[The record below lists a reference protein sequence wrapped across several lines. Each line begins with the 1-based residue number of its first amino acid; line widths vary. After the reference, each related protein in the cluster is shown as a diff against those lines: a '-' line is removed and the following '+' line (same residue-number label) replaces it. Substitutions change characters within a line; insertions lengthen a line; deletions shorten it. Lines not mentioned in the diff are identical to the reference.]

1 MNADNTIILNGR
13 LTRDVELS
21 HMQDGKAVAKFT
33 VAVNRAYKDA
43 NGERQADFHNCV
55 IFGNRA
61 EAVANYFH
69 KGDMI
74 GVAGEL
80 RDNNYEKDGV
90 QHYNKQIVVDSF
102 GFRGQNSQNNND
114 SGTPNNGMGE
124 YNQQTQNT
132 TQGQYG
138 ANNTSQFGGF
148 SNQQANNDITVNDT
162 DLPF

>member
-13 LTRDVELS
+13 LTRDVEMS
-21 HMQDGKAVAKFT
+21 YMQDGKAVAKFT

-43 NGERQADFHNCV
+43 NGDRQADFHNCV

-102 GFRGQNSQNNND
+102 GFRGQNGQNNNA
-114 SGTPNNGMGE
+114 SGTQNYSMGE
-124 YNQQTQNT
+124 SNQQTQNT
-132 TQGQYG
+132 AQGQYG
-138 ANNTSQFGGF
+138 ADNASQFGGF
-148 SNQQANNDITVNDT
+148 ANQQNNINVT
-162 DLPF
+162 DDELPF

>member
-43 NGERQADFHNCV
+43 NGDRQADFHNCV

-90 QHYNKQIVVDSF
+90 THYNKQIVVDSF
-102 GFRGQNSQNNND
+102 GFRGQNSQNNQNTSQD
-114 SGTPNNGMGE
+114 GV
-124 YNQQTQNT
+124 QNT
-132 TQGQYG
+132 TEGNYAQNNQNSSQGNLN
-138 ANNTSQFGGF
+138 ANANGG
-148 SNQQANNDITVNDT
+148 SINVTDD

>member
-43 NGERQADFHNCV
+43 NGDRQADFHNCV
-55 IFGNRA
+55 IFGKRA

-74 GVAGEL
+74 GVVGDL

-90 QHYNKQIVVDSF
+90 THYNKQIVVDSF
-102 GFRGQNSQNNND
+102 GFRGQNSQNNNA
-114 SGTPNNGMGE
+114 SGAQNNNVGNYG
-124 YNQQTQNT
+124 QTTQNVS
-132 TQGQYG
+132 QGNYG
-138 ANNTSQFGGF
+138 ANNASQFGGF
-148 SNQQANNDITVNDT
+148 ANQQNSINVT
-162 DLPF
+162 DDQLPF

>member
-21 HMQDGKAVAKFT
+21 HTQDGKAVAKFT

-43 NGERQADFHNCV
+43 NGDRQADFHNCV

-74 GVAGEL
+74 GVVGEL

-90 QHYNKQIVVDSF
+90 THYNKQIVVDSF
-102 GFRGQNSQNNND
+102 GFRGQNSQNNQNTSRD
-114 SGTPNNGMGE
+114 GV
-124 YNQQTQNT
+124 QNT
-132 TQGQYG
+132 TKGNYAQNNQNSSQGNLN
-138 ANNTSQFGGF
+138 ANANGG
-148 SNQQANNDITVNDT
+148 SINVTDD

>member
-43 NGERQADFHNCV
+43 NGDRQADFHNCV

-102 GFRGQNSQNNND
+102 GFRGQNSQNNNA
-114 SGTPNNGMGE
+114 SGTQNNSVGVD
-124 YNQQTQNT
+124 T
-132 TQGQYG
+132 TNKHKTPHRGSMEQIMLVSLVGLRI
-138 ANNTSQFGGF
+138 NKITS
-148 SNQQANNDITVNDT
+148 T
-162 DLPF
+162 

>member
-13 LTRDVELS
+13 LTRDVEMS
-21 HMQDGKAVAKFT
+21 YMQDGKAVAKFT
-33 VAVNRAYKDA
+33 VAVNRAYKDV
-43 NGERQADFHNCV
+43 NGDRQADFHNCV

-74 GVAGEL
+74 GVVGEL

-90 QHYNKQIVVDSF
+90 THYNKQIVVDSF
-102 GFRGQNSQNNND
+102 GFRGQNSQNNNA
-114 SGTPNNGMGE
+114 SGAQNNNVGN
-124 YNQQTQNT
+124 YDQTTQNVS
-132 TQGQYG
+132 QGNYG
-138 ANNTSQFGGF
+138 ANNASQFGGF
-148 SNQQANNDITVNDT
+148 SNQQNNNITVNDA

>member
-1 MNADNTIILNGR
+1 GR

-102 GFRGQNSQNNND
+102 GFRGQNSQNNNATGVQ
-114 SGTPNNGMGE
+114 SNNMGGE

-132 TQGQYG
+132 AQGHDG
-138 ANNTSQFGGF
+138 ANNASQFGGF
-148 SNQQANNDITVNDT
+148 ANQQKNINVT
-162 DLPF
+162 DDQLPF

>member
-13 LTRDVELS
+13 LTRDVEMS
-21 HMQDGKAVAKFT
+21 YMQDGKAVAKFT

-43 NGERQADFHNCV
+43 NGDRQADFHNCV

-90 QHYNKQIVVDSF
+90 THYNKQIVVDSF
-102 GFRGQNSQNNND
+102 GFRGQNSQNNNA
-114 SGTPNNGMGE
+114 SGAQSNNVGE

-132 TQGQYG
+132 AQGNYG
-138 ANNTSQFGGF
+138 ANDASHFGRF
-148 SNQQANNDITVNDT
+148 ANQQNSINVT
-162 DLPF
+162 DDQLPF

>member
-13 LTRDVELS
+13 LTRDVEIS
-21 HMQDGKAVAKFT
+21 YMQDGKAVAKFT

-43 NGERQADFHNCV
+43 NGDRQADFHNCV

-61 EAVANYFH
+61 EAVANYFY

-74 GVAGEL
+74 GVVGEL

-90 QHYNKQIVVDSF
+90 THYNKQIVVDSF
-102 GFRGQNSQNNND
+102 GFRGQNSQNN
-114 SGTPNNGMGE
+114 
-124 YNQQTQNT
+124 QNT
-132 TQGQYG
+132 NQ
-138 ANNTSQFGGF
+138 GGF
-148 SNQQANNDITVNDT
+148 QNATDSNYTQSNQNNSQGNLNANANGGSINVTDD

>member
-1 MNADNTIILNGR
+1 MNADNLTVLNGR

-21 HMQDGKAVAKFT
+21 YMQDGKAVAKFT

-90 QHYNKQIVVDSF
+90 THYNKQIVVDSF
-102 GFRGQNSQNNND
+102 GFRGQNSQNNNA
-114 SGTPNNGMGE
+114 SGAQSNSVGE

-132 TQGQYG
+132 AQGQYG
-138 ANNTSQFGGF
+138 ANSASQFGGLA
-148 SNQQANNDITVNDT
+148 NQQNNINVT
-162 DLPF
+162 DDQLPF

>member
-43 NGERQADFHNCV
+43 NGDRQADFHNCV

-102 GFRGQNSQNNND
+102 GFRGQNSQNNNATGVQ
-114 SGTPNNGMGE
+114 SNNMGGE

-132 TQGQYG
+132 AQGHYG
-138 ANNTSQFGGF
+138 ANNASQFGGF
-148 SNQQANNDITVNDT
+148 ANQQYNINVT
-162 DLPF
+162 DDQLPF

>member
-21 HMQDGKAVAKFT
+21 YMQDGKAVAKFT

-43 NGERQADFHNCV
+43 NGDRQADFHNCV

-90 QHYNKQIVVDSF
+90 IHYNKQIVIDSF
-102 GFRGQNSQNNND
+102 GFRGQNSQNNHATGAQ
-114 SGTPNNGMGE
+114 SNNVGE
-124 YNQQTQNT
+124 YNQQTQNSS
-132 TQGQYG
+132 QGHYG
-138 ANNTSQFGGF
+138 ANSASQFGGF
-148 SNQQANNDITVNDT
+148 ANQQNNINVT
-162 DLPF
+162 DDQLPF

>member
-13 LTRDVELS
+13 LTRDVEMS
-21 HMQDGKAVAKFT
+21 YMQDGKAVAKFT

-43 NGERQADFHNCV
+43 NGDRQADFHNCV

-90 QHYNKQIVVDSF
+90 THYNKQIVVDSF
-102 GFRGQNSQNNND
+102 GFRGQNSQNN
-114 SGTPNNGMGE
+114 
-124 YNQQTQNT
+124 Q
-132 TQGQYG
+132 
-138 ANNTSQFGGF
+138 NTSQGGF
-148 SNQQANNDITVNDT
+148 QNTNDGNYTQNNQNSSQGNFNANANGGSINVTDD

>member
-21 HMQDGKAVAKFT
+21 YMQDGKAVAKFT

-102 GFRGQNSQNNND
+102 GFRGQNSQNNNA
-114 SGTPNNGMGE
+114 SGAQSNHGP
-124 YNQQTQNT
+124 QTQNCS
-132 TQGQYG
+132 QGSDG
-138 ANNTSQFGGF
+138 TNNPSQFGGF
-148 SNQQANNDITVNDT
+148 SNQQANNQITVNDA

>member
-1 MNADNTIILNGR
+1 MNADNLTVLNGR

-43 NGERQADFHNCV
+43 NGDRQADFHNCV

-74 GVAGEL
+74 GVVGEL

-90 QHYNKQIVVDSF
+90 THYNKQIVVDIF
-102 GFRGQNSQNNND
+102 GFRGQNNQNTHDGGAQNNN
-114 SGTPNNGMGE
+114 SGN
-124 YNQQTQNT
+124 YDQTQQNSS
-132 TQGQYG
+132 QGNLN
-138 ANNTSQFGGF
+138 ANANGG
-148 SNQQANNDITVNDT
+148 SINVTDD

>member
-13 LTRDVELS
+13 LTRDVE
-21 HMQDGKAVAKFT
+21 MNYMPDGKAVAKFT

-43 NGERQADFHNCV
+43 NGDRQTDFHNCV

-74 GVAGEL
+74 GVVGEL

-102 GFRGQNSQNNND
+102 GFRGQNGHNNNT
-114 SGTPNNGMGE
+114 SGAQSNNVGE

-132 TQGQYG
+132 AQGQYG
-138 ANNTSQFGGF
+138 ANNASQFGGF
-148 SNQQANNDITVNDT
+148 ANQQNSINVT
-162 DLPF
+162 DDQLPF

>member
-13 LTRDVELS
+13 LTRDVEMS
-21 HMQDGKAVAKFT
+21 YMQDGKAVAKFT

-43 NGERQADFHNCV
+43 NGDRQADFHNCV

-74 GVAGEL
+74 GVVGEL
-80 RDNNYEKDGV
+80 RDNNYEKEGV

-102 GFRGQNSQNNND
+102 GFRGQNSQNNNA
-114 SGTPNNGMGE
+114 SGAQNNNVGE
-124 YNQQTQNT
+124 YTQQTQNA
-132 TQGQYG
+132 TQGNFK
-138 ANNTSQFGGF
+138 ANTGTSFGGH
-148 SNQQANNDITVNDT
+148 ANTQSIDVNDD